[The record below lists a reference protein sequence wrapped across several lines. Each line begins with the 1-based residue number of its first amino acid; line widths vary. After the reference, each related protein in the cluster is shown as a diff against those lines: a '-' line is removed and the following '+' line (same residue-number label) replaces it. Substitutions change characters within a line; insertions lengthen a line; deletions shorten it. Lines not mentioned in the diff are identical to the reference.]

1 MSALDDILDANGE
14 FLSRPRPP
22 TAGHLPRRR
31 AAIVTSLD
39 GRLVGLLEA
48 ALGVSRGDVVEIKV
62 AGPTI
67 PEGENLDSEVIRSLI
82 SAIYLLGVREVVV
95 VGHLH
100 AGMRPVDGREVV
112 ASMQALG
119 VDPES
124 LPSYRDDGIE
134 GLMRWMGGFDGHA
147 DVARVAAQIRS
158 HPYVPRT
165 VSVHTL
171 VIDPNTGAL
180 EVVARGDD
188 APGGNNAPK
197 GREGRGP

>member
-1 MSALDDILDANGE
+1 MSALDEILDANRA

-22 TAGHLPRRR
+22 TAGHRPRRR
-31 AAIVTSLD
+31 AAIITAMD

-48 ALGVSRGDVVEIKV
+48 ALGVNRGDVVEIKV

-67 PEGENLDSEVIRSLI
+67 PEGEELDSAVIRSLV

-119 VDPES
+119 VNPDS
-124 LPSYRDDGIE
+124 LAAYRDNGVE
-134 GLMRWMGGFDGHA
+134 GLMRWMSGFGETDA
-147 DVARVAAQIRS
+147 AKVAAQIRS

-165 VSVHTL
+165 VAVHTL

-180 EVVARGDD
+180 ELVARGDG
-188 APGGNNAPK
+188 APGGDDAPA
-197 GREGRGP
+197 GRVGRWP

>member
-1 MSALDDILDANGE
+1 MSALDEILDANRA

-31 AAIVTSLD
+31 AAIVTSID
-39 GRLVGLLEA
+39 GRLLGLLEA

-67 PEGENLDSEVIRSLI
+67 PEGEELDSAVIRSLV

-100 AGMRPVDGREVV
+100 AGMCPVDGREVV

-119 VDPES
+119 VNPDS
-124 LPSYRDDGIE
+124 LAAYRDDGIE
-134 GLMRWMGGFDGHA
+134 GLMRWMGGFGEA
-147 DVARVAAQIRS
+147 DAAKVAAQIRS

-165 VSVHTL
+165 VAVHTL
-171 VIDPNTGAL
+171 VIDPNTGTL
-180 EVVARGDD
+180 ELVARGDG
-188 APGGNNAPK
+188 ARGGA
-197 GREGRGP
+197 R